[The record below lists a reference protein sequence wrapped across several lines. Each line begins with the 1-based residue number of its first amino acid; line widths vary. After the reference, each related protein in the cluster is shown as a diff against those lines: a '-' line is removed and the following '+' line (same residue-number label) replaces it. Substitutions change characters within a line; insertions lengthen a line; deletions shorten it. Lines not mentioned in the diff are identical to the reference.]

1 MLKRP
6 LIAVV
11 VIFMAWSVLD
21 FVIHGLLLKEMY
33 AATASLWRPMEEMNM
48 TLMYIVTL
56 AYTVCFVAI
65 YDVLVSE
72 KSITTGIKYGALFGL
87 AAGISM
93 GFGSYTFM
101 PIPWSLALSWF
112 TGTLVEA
119 IVAGFL
125 VGIIIK
131 QPENRST

>member
-1 MLKRP
+1 MSKRP

-11 VIFMAWSVLD
+11 VIFIAWSVLD
-21 FVIHGLLLKEMY
+21 FVIHGLLLQETY

-72 KSITTGIKYGALFGL
+72 KSIATGIKYGALFGL

-119 IVAGFL
+119 IVAGAL
-125 VGIIIK
+125 VGAIIK
-131 QPENRST
+131 QTDTPE